1 MAVLDE
7 RPGRHAAYTVR
18 AAGNENACHCD
29 GSRIE
34 LEWSAT
40 HGHSRIPEDLY
51 IDGFAKD
58 GKSLIVV
65 SLKFGQAMSLS
76 VSVHHL
82 EEDIARA

>member
-1 MAVLDE
+1 V
-7 RPGRHAAYTVR
+7 V
-18 AAGNENACHCD
+18 CD
-29 GSRIE
+29 
-34 LEWSAT
+34 T

-51 IDGFAKD
+51 IDRFAKD

>member
-1 MAVLDE
+1 V
-7 RPGRHAAYTVR
+7 V
-18 AAGNENACHCD
+18 CD
-29 GSRIE
+29 
-34 LEWSAT
+34 T

-51 IDGFAKD
+51 IDRFATD